1 MGLYAMKL
9 FSTKIHTLV
18 WACFA
23 MASVSAHAN
32 LELIDKNACL
42 NCHAV
47 DKKLVGP
54 AFNDIAEKYRARKD
68 AVAYLSEKMIKGS
81 SDVWGKIPMPAMP
94 QLSEEDVK
102 VMSEW
107 IMKQPEKK

>member
-1 MGLYAMKL
+1 MKL
-9 FSTKIHTLV
+9 SFSNVLLGV
-18 WACFA
+18 FFA
-23 MASVSAHAN
+23 TASLSARAN
-32 LELIDKNACL
+32 LELVDKNACL

-54 AFNDIAEKYRARKD
+54 SFKDIAEKYKDRKD

-94 QLSEEDVK
+94 QLSTDDVK